1 METYKI
7 PELDILT
14 YFPTNESTIKVS
26 EISELSQRVF
36 QKGMDDRN
44 FYLSLY
50 KVPASDFTR
59 LHPRFESNEDTV
71 TILRS
76 VLMRPEHAD
85 FIPELI
91 QRIENAI

>member
-1 METYKI
+1 
-7 PELDILT
+7 
-14 YFPTNESTIKVS
+14 
-26 EISELSQRVF
+26 
-36 QKGMDDRN
+36 MDDQS

-50 KVPASDFTR
+50 KVPSQDFIR
-59 LHPRFESNEDTV
+59 FHPEFEADEETV